1 MKPDI
6 AYVYDKLKQLR
17 FEFKESD
24 RKLFPNE
31 YSFDYGLDRYVRI
44 DGNDL
49 YISKDTF
56 KPLEE
61 ELEYADKCHKLEED
75 LGCPLEV
82 FLGFA
87 THRITEIYIEYDDF
101 SGNYASPYCDDEDI
115 RVAYVSGIYDN
126 NEIDGLSEPEWKIE
140 TNILTIPLSD
150 YKKHFWLRKDK
161 SE

>member
-6 AYVYDKLKQLR
+6 AYGYDKLKQLR

-31 YSFDYGLDRYVRI
+31 YTFDYGLDRYVRV

-61 ELEYADKCHKLEED
+61 ELEYADRCHQQEGKI
-75 LGCPLEV
+75 GCPLDIV
-82 FLGFA
+82 AKIMLQ
-87 THRITEIYIEYDDF
+87 EIDTIYV
-101 SGNYASPYCDDEDI
+101 NYGDGGYNSPYEEINEATVDGMYN
-115 RVAYVSGIYDN
+115 RSYWDN
-126 NEIDGLSEPEWKIE
+126 DWVIE
-140 TNILTIPLSD
+140 TNLCPVPFKD
-150 YKKHFWLRKDK
+150 YKKSWWTKKDR

>member
-1 MKPDI
+1 MKPEI
-6 AYVYDKLKQLR
+6 AYVYNKLKQLR

-31 YSFDYGLDRYVRI
+31 YTFDYGLDRYVRV

-61 ELEYADKCHKLEED
+61 ELEYADKCHNLEQE
-75 LGCPLEV
+75 LGCPLDMYVSIKENGI
-82 FLGFA
+82 F
-87 THRITEIYIEYDDF
+87 IEEEYDEEEHTGLTRLVNIPPRDLCLDF
-101 SGNYASPYCDDEDI
+101 KKDEITIYWEYTLDI
-115 RVAYVSGIYDN
+115 YM
-126 NEIDGLSEPEWKIE
+126 ELKF
-140 TNILTIPLSD
+140 SD
-150 YKKHFWLRKDK
+150 YKKTWWLKEDK